1 MMNDIICNNKN
12 SIYYG
17 KSIDYI
23 VKEMQ
28 KMKKT
33 NDEFFSWINKAPEWS
48 WLHCGTSVNFTEYD
62 FKNMMIWL

>member
-1 MMNDIICNNKN
+1 MDEIICNNKQ

-17 KSIDYI
+17 KSIGYI
-23 VKEMQ
+23 INEMN

-33 NDEFFSWINKAPEWS
+33 NEQFFNWINKAPEWS
-48 WLHCGTSVNFTEYD
+48 WLWNGKSANLTEYD